1 VSEGV
6 ANLILSIILVK
17 PYGIIGDALGT
28 AIPLTCSM
36 LFFMPQHLCKKLD
49 VRLRTFLRE
58 SYTLPLL
65 VNMPLVAALLLMQ
78 RWFVPHHYRGLGLQL
93 MIAGVVYGSGI
104 LATVLTK
111 HALRLNE
118 FALNG
123 SSGPSMNN
131 VVSVPEE
138 ILQRDV

>member
-1 VSEGV
+1 
-6 ANLILSIILVK
+6 
-17 PYGIIGDALGT
+17 
-28 AIPLTCSM
+28 
-36 LFFMPQHLCKKLD
+36 
-49 VRLRTFLRE
+49 LRTFLRE

-78 RWFVPHHYRGLGLQL
+78 RWFVPHNYRGLGLQL
-93 MIAGVVYGSGI
+93 IIAGAVYGLGI

-123 SSGPSMNN
+123 RSGPSMNN

-138 ILQRDV
+138 ILQRDI